1 MKIVGKV
8 LSTLSA
14 TVDTKASFRPEVK
27 SLHLIVGYGIE
38 YDKFAG
44 KNLDRSVMVV
54 GHRAYDEPKTYD
66 IVLGSGDLGE
76 NILLD
81 FDPHNFAMGT
91 VFQIGNAELEVMEP
105 CTICTHLAKY
115 DARLPKLIEN
125 YRGLYC
131 KITQSG
137 VVKAGQT
144 VYMRNI

>member
-1 MKIVGKV
+1 MIIVGEV
-8 LSTLSA
+8 LDTLSA
-14 TVDTKASFRPEVK
+14 TKESESSTRPRVE
-27 SLHLIVGYGIE
+27 SLHLIKEHGIE

-66 IVLGSGDLGE
+66 IVLSSGDLGE

-91 VFQIGNAELEVMEP
+91 VFQIGDAKIEVMEP

-131 KITQSG
+131 KIIQSG

-144 VYMRNI
+144 VYMR

>member
-1 MKIVGKV
+1 MIIIGEVID
-8 LSTLSA
+8 TLSA
-14 TVDTKASFRPEVK
+14 TKESKSSTRPRVE
-27 SLHLIVGYGIE
+27 SLRLIKEHGIE

-54 GHRAYDEPKTYD
+54 GHRAYDEPKRHD
-66 IVLGSGDLGE
+66 IVLSSGDLGE

-91 VFQIGNAELEVMEP
+91 VFQIGDAKIEVMEP

-131 KITQSG
+131 KIIQSG

-144 VYMRNI
+144 VYMR